1 MTHWTYAMISLCL
14 VMSFLVSI
22 VWLLI
27 TLFLRKWRLRSLAL
41 SFSLLMISTL
51 EASLMTYDYGY
62 ACMILAISLFSWG
75 GGLYIDELRRKAK
88 GMDIPKWYRYRKLFF
103 IVAAITMLFYIY
115 WWPEEYQKYEYM
127 IPPQYRLENMH

>member
-75 GGLYIDELRRKAK
+75 EDCI
-88 GMDIPKWYRYRKLFF
+88 
-103 IVAAITMLFYIY
+103 
-115 WWPEEYQKYEYM
+115 
-127 IPPQYRLENMH
+127 

>member
-1 MTHWTYAMISLCL
+1 MGFLIS
-14 VMSFLVSI
+14 I
-22 VWLLI
+22 IWLLI
-27 TLFLRKWRLRSLAL
+27 TLFLRKWRLRSLFV
-41 SFSLLMISTL
+41 SFLLLMMSIMELSI
-51 EASLMTYDYGY
+51 MTCDYGY
-62 ACMILAISLFSWG
+62 TCMIFAFSLFSIG

-103 IVAAITMLFYIY
+103 IVAAIAMMFYIY